1 MRHRYL
7 EIASTPSVM
16 APREHYGSAGQWA
29 RAGGS
34 AAEEAVRN
42 DRLGPAEQQFID
54 GRDGFYL
61 ASVSETGWP
70 YVQFRGGPAGFLR
83 VVDETTLGYA
93 DFRGNR
99 QYLTVGNVQV
109 NDKVSLFLMDYAHQR
124 RLKIMGHMR
133 IIDVQDDPALAERL
147 AVPGYAGRVER
158 AVLIKV
164 EAFDWNCPQHITPR
178 FTHAELERALRPV
191 RDEMATLR
199 SENEQL
205 RRQLQANGADQHEV
219 TKRTSAKA
227 EN

>member
-1 MRHRYL
+1 
-7 EIASTPSVM
+7 V
-16 APREHYGSAGQWA
+16 SATAAQLQWA

-34 AAEEAVRN
+34 AAEEGLRN
-42 DRLGPAEQQFID
+42 DRLGPAEQQFIN
-54 GRDGFYL
+54 GRDGIYL

-83 VVDETTLGYA
+83 VIDDTTLGYA

-99 QYLTVGNVQV
+99 QYLTVGNVQL
-109 NDKVSLFLMDYAHQR
+109 NDRVSLFLMDYAHQR
-124 RLKIMGHMR
+124 RLKIMGRMR
-133 IIDVQDDPALAERL
+133 VIDVQDDPALAEQL

-178 FTHAELERALRPV
+178 FTQAELERALRPV
-191 RDEMATLR
+191 RDEMAALR

-205 RRQLQANGADQHEV
+205 RRQLQANGSDQHEV
-219 TKRTSAKA
+219 TKRTSGKA